1 MVDFTTVSLGILLVT
16 SIFNSID
23 AVLKR
28 VKKSKCRGV
37 EVEFGKEAAPPAQTV
52 TNTNIITCLL
62 KSPPAQRK
70 KLLIGIQVLKVLKNL
85 ESKQNIS

>member
-52 TNTNIITCLL
+52 TNTTITNNTNIITVSSEESSSSEEEAINWNS
-62 KSPPAQRK
+62 SPQ
-70 KLLIGIQVLKVLKNL
+70 
-85 ESKQNIS
+85 SS